1 MSWMVGFDV
10 IDMSEDS
17 RQDVEGMDSSATHVM
32 SLLSTEPSNIKL
44 GVVGFS
50 MGAATALHSASC
62 YACGKFGNE
71 TGYPT
76 HLDVVVAFSGWLPCA
91 NDLSDKVDEVEN
103 RVASLPILLCH
114 GRSDGVVQ
122 FRYGV
127 KSAEKLT
134 LAGFESLT
142 FKPFN
147 SLGHTIIPEEMDEVS
162 SWLASKLVLEGGSR

>member
-1 MSWMVGFDV
+1 MSK
-10 IDMSEDS
+10 DS
-17 RQDVEGMDSSATHVM
+17 RQDLEGMDASAAHVL

-44 GVVGFS
+44 CVVGFS
-50 MGAATALHSASC
+50 IGAATALHSASC
-62 YACGKFGNE
+62 YACGKFGNGS
-71 TGYPT
+71 GYPT

-91 NDLSDKVDEVEN
+91 NDLSDKVEGYEVEN

-114 GRSDGVVQ
+114 GRGDGVVQ

-127 KSAEKLT
+127 KSVEKLT
-134 LAGFESLT
+134 LAGFENLT

-162 SWLASKLVLEGGSR
+162 SWLASKLVLEAGSR